1 MADDSLEQEKLLDDA
16 LKAVKGGAYHLK
28 ASIERNNMRQCLRQS
43 SALLNELR
51 TQKLTPKS
59 YYSLYTACF
68 DEMQYLYGFIKE
80 EGKRGRRMNDL
91 YDTVQQASAIIPRLY
106 LMITTA
112 AVLIEDNPAAAKEKI
127 FDLLNMVK
135 GVQNPTRGLFTR
147 YYLLKMIK
155 DKLPDK
161 GNQYE
166 SENATIAD
174 TLTFILQNLEEMN
187 RLWIR
192 LSTGT
197 SSPSEKALREKE
209 RAELKILVGENVV
222 RLSSL
227 DGLNLN
233 MYQQEILPK
242 IINIL
247 LESKDQLSQQYL
259 MECVIHAFPDEY
271 NIHCMQTILDT
282 MTQVTNT
289 VDVKS
294 LLISL
299 MDKIAR
305 YVGEQ
310 GKDSE
315 SLVEQAEKIFAQL
328 KSSIDNLI
336 QQGISQQSSGYEPI
350 KLIELLVALMKFTV
364 KCCPAQDKLNTINQI
379 FDMSLNILNNYN
391 KKLNSESINML
402 RNLLSVPLES
412 ELSLFEFKK
421 FPELMV
427 FLDFS
432 SRITLAIRI
441 IESLNNKEKLDSTE
455 KINIL
460 LGFIRPLLEDS
471 SDTIEVEASQFE
483 YEQNVVSKMLYVIST
498 NDPEKLMEILSVI
511 TPEFIKGGKRRIK
524 YTLPTLVHCFVN
536 LGYQFC
542 ASYEAKFGQM
552 PEVTT
557 GITQEFL
564 NHLDMSKIDNEE
576 TYEKYLARLHSNI
589 NQIIT
594 VLIPEYP
601 DIAFKLF
608 LTSSLQSN
616 SIKISFEKFNETT
629 MGYLNGAFAIYKE
642 SEMDP
647 KKKMSLFGQ
656 LISTLLQLK
665 GLPNEELT
673 AFVQKIQ
680 ESAQNLAKR
689 ADQCYSMQACSNLYF
704 SLLDNKQKAKECLSK
719 AKKFAD
725 FAMTNPEHLNLFV
738 VLLNKYIYYV
748 DTCGE
753 NTFLTV
759 EHFDDIIETIKNH
772 IQTIKTESTNQSF
785 LPEIEKYFETT
796 IDVIK
801 KRKEEGTNKF
811 YQEVNIN

>member
-1 MADDSLEQEKLLDDA
+1 LEQEKILDDA

-28 ASIERNNMRQCLRQS
+28 AAIERNNMRHCLRQS
-43 SALLNELR
+43 AALLNELR

-59 YYSLYTACF
+59 YYSLYTVCF
-68 DEMQYLYGFIKE
+68 DEMQYLYDFIKE
-80 EGKRGRRMNDL
+80 EAKRGRRMFDL
-91 YDTVQQASAIIPRLY
+91 YDTVQQASAILPRLY

-112 AVLIEDNPAAAKEKI
+112 AVLIEDNPKAAKEKI

-135 GVQNPTRGLFTR
+135 GIQNPTRGLFTR

-166 SENATIAD
+166 SETATIND
-174 TLTFILQNLEEMN
+174 TLSFILQNLEEMN

-192 LSTGT
+192 LSAGT
-197 SSPSEKALREKE
+197 SSPSEKTLRERE
-209 RAELKILVGENVV
+209 RVELKILVGENIV

-227 DGLNLN
+227 DGLNLS
-233 MYQQEILPK
+233 MYQEEILPK
-242 IINIL
+242 IISIL

-282 MTQVTNT
+282 MTQVINT
-289 VDVKS
+289 VDVKA

-310 GKDSE
+310 GKESE
-315 SLVEQAEKIFAQL
+315 GLIEQAEKIFSQL

-336 QQGISQQSSGYEPI
+336 QQGISQQASGYEPI

-364 KCCPAQDKLNTINQI
+364 KCCPAQDKLNTINHI
-379 FDMSLNILNNYN
+379 FEMSLTILNNYN
-391 KKLNSESINML
+391 KKLNSESINLL
-402 RNLLSVPLES
+402 RSLLSVPLES

-432 SRITLAIRI
+432 SRTTLAIRI

-471 SDTIEVEASQFE
+471 SDTIEVEAGQFE

-498 NDPEKLMEILSVI
+498 NDPEKLMEILCAI
-511 TPEFIKGGKRRIK
+511 TPEFLKGGNRRIK
-524 YTLPTLVHCFVN
+524 YTLPTLVHCFLN

-542 ASYEAKFGQM
+542 ASYEAKNGQV
-552 PEVTT
+552 PEINT
-557 GITQEFL
+557 GIAQEYL
-564 NHLDMSKIDNEE
+564 SYLDMSKINNEE
-576 TYEKYLARLHSNI
+576 IYEKYLAKLHSSV
-589 NQIIT
+589 NQIVSIL
-594 VLIPEYP
+594 VQSYP
-601 DIAFKLF
+601 DIAFKLW

-616 SIKISFEKFNETT
+616 SIKISFDKFNETT
-629 MGYLNGAFAIYKE
+629 LGYLNGAFAIYKE
-642 SEMDP
+642 SEIEP
-647 KKKMSLFGQ
+647 KKKLSLFNQ

-665 GLPNEELT
+665 GLPRDSLT
-673 AFVQKIQ
+673 TLVQKIQ

-689 ADQCYSMQACSNLYF
+689 AEQCLSMQACSNLYY
-704 SLLDNKQKAKECLSK
+704 SLLENKEKAKECLNK
-719 AKKFAD
+719 AKRFAD

-738 VLLNKYIYYV
+738 VLLNKYIFYV

-753 NTFLTV
+753 NNFV
-759 EHFDDIIETIKNH
+759 SIESFEDIIETIKNH
-772 IQTIKTESTNQSF
+772 IQTIKTESSNQSF
-785 LPEIEKYFETT
+785 LPEIEKYFDSTME
-796 IDVIK
+796 IIK
-801 KRKEEGTNKF
+801 KRKEEGGIKF
-811 YQEVNIN
+811 YQELNIN